1 MKRILSLLLL
11 AALAGALLSGCGG
24 ETGGRAYQVY
34 YRNLAAVD
42 SAGGQGALVGERH
55 TLDPQGDPVEQ
66 LLDLVLAQPQEET
79 LASAIPQGVSLRKWT
94 LNNGLLTVDFSSG
107 YGGLSGVDLTLADYS
122 VVLTLSQVEGV
133 ETVMIT
139 AGGEMLSYRDHQRLT
154 AQDALGLA
162 APEKE

>member
-1 MKRILSLLLL
+1 M
-11 AALAGALLSGCGG
+11 
-24 ETGGRAYQVY
+24 
-34 YRNLAAVD
+34 
-42 SAGGQGALVGERH
+42 GERH

-154 AQDALGLA
+154 AQDALGLV
-162 APEKE
+162 APENE